1 MRRKNQKIEATKSA
15 GNLLLSM
22 LLLAGCGG
30 GSGSAAPTATVTRA
44 VTSTATPPPSNT
56 ATPVPSATATTKTTA
71 TAVETATPIGS
82 LTATATTVATATPIG
97 SMTATATAVAT
108 ATPVDTVTATATS
121 ADTATPTATE
131 TATPTNTPPP
141 TATPTGVLP
150 VAVAIAR
157 DANGVALHLN
167 ETVTTEGIVTVSAG
181 VFANNKLKVFMQD
194 GPDGIMVYHQ
204 SSADVDAFQA
214 GDRLRATGV
223 IIQKDPTS
231 DANPANGTVAV
242 NLTGGS
248 WTVLSSGNPLP
259 TPRAVDL
266 ATLEAMGNDYTGS
279 LVEIANL
286 QKVAGNWPA
295 AGSKST
301 QVTVSDDGGTTT
313 AILRFQKN
321 TITQVMADKLTAIGD
336 GAFDLVAIVVQDDPS
351 SDGTLLSGYELWV
364 RGAED
369 VQPAP

>member
-1 MRRKNQKIEATKSA
+1 MRRKNVKTEATKSA
-15 GNLLLSM
+15 STLLLGM

-30 GSGSAAPTATVTRA
+30 GSGGSAAPTATMTSA
-44 VTSTATPPPSNT
+44 ATSTATVVATSAPTST
-56 ATPVPSATATTKTTA
+56 STPVPPATATTK
-71 TAVETATPIGS
+71 VTATPVDTV
-82 LTATATTVATATPIG
+82 TAAPTAFE
-97 SMTATATAVAT
+97 T

-121 ADTATPTATE
+121 ADTPTATATA
-131 TATPTNTPPP
+131 TATPTDTPTP
-141 TATPTGVLP
+141 TQTPTGVLP
-150 VAVAIAR
+150 IAAAVAR

-167 ETVTTEGIVTVSAG
+167 ETITTEGVVTVSAN

-204 SSADVDAFQA
+204 SSADVDVFLHA

-223 IIQKDPTS
+223 VIQKDPTS
-231 DANPANGTVAV
+231 DANPANGTVAI
-242 NLTGGS
+242 NLTGQQPP
-248 WTVLSSGNPLP
+248 TVLSSGNPLP

-266 ATLEAMGNDYTGS
+266 ATLEATGNDYTGS
-279 LVEIANL
+279 LVQIANL
-286 QKVAGNWPA
+286 KKVAGNWPA

-336 GAFDLVAIVVQDDPS
+336 GTFGLVAIVVQDDPS

-364 RGAED
+364 RGAD
-369 VQPAP
+369 DIQPSP

>member
-1 MRRKNQKIEATKSA
+1 MRRKNWRIEATKSA
-15 GNLLLSM
+15 GTLLLGM

-30 GSGSAAPTATVTRA
+30 GSGGSAAPTATMTRA
-44 VTSTATPPPSNT
+44 ATSTATLVATSAPTST
-56 ATPVPSATATTKTTA
+56 STPVPPATATTK
-71 TAVETATPIGS
+71 VTATPVDTV
-82 LTATATTVATATPIG
+82 TAAPTAFE
-97 SMTATATAVAT
+97 T

-121 ADTATPTATE
+121 ADTATPTATA
-131 TATPTNTPPP
+131 TATPTDTPTP
-141 TATPTGVLP
+141 TETPTGVLP

-259 TPRAVDL
+259 PPRAVNL
-266 ATLEAMGNDYTGS
+266 ATLETTGNAYTGS

-286 QKVAGNWPA
+286 QKVGGNWPA